1 MPGQSGCFVP
11 YCDTG
16 RKGCIG
22 KRTVFSVP
30 RDVEM
35 LKKWKEVVP
44 TAHRELGPNDKICH
58 VHFTEDDIK
67 KGLKVVVGGKE
78 DIFPMLWR
86 LKPTAI
92 PSIFPTKSLEPNLIP
107 EGHRSKRVR
116 KGPRF
121 ANNIPVKCAR
131 ANASTEHSIESA
143 GTKTLNSNAIP
154 RIKDQESNPET
165 NISSISSHASLAD
178 KDPASMHTITL
189 TPSNENIH
197 RASTKQPGV
206 SKTTSG
212 VTDGNGE
219 SLVDPQDAKLPP
231 SWNWHAITHPHK
243 RLVCLLPS
251 LTLREAVIAKAIEIA
266 TKNSVIYYVFGKRF
280 DSVDLE
286 YHFQSLNE
294 FQEILNNFD
303 KAKTCDGCTDS
314 AFFDIKFC
322 ASGRFQGD
330 VWRSKK
336 CQLLDKSSCY
346 ECVKLKNV
354 LETRAKKMN
363 KTKNPDSHK

>member
-16 RKGCIG
+16 RKGCTE

-35 LKKWKEVVP
+35 LKKWREVVP
-44 TAHRELGPNDKICH
+44 TAHRELGINDKICH
-58 VHFTEDDIK
+58 IHFTEDDIK

-107 EGHRSKRVR
+107 EGHRSKRIR
-116 KGPRF
+116 KGPRI
-121 ANNIPVKCAR
+121 ATHISAKCAR
-131 ANASTEHSIESA
+131 ASASTEHSIESA
-143 GTKTLNSNAIP
+143 TTNKVLNTNAIASTED
-154 RIKDQESNPET
+154 RESNPET
-165 NISSISSHASLAD
+165 DTSRISSRASLAD
-178 KDPASMHTITL
+178 KDLTTMHSI
-189 TPSNENIH
+189 TPSNENIS
-197 RASTKQPGV
+197 RASAEEQGI
-206 SKTTSG
+206 SNTTSG
-212 VTDGNGE
+212 VTAGNEE

-231 SWNWHAITHPHK
+231 SWNWHAISHPRK
-243 RLVCLLPS
+243 RLVCLLPV
-251 LTLREAVIAKAIEIA
+251 LTLGEATIAKAIEIA

-314 AFFDIKFC
+314 AIFDMKFC
-322 ASGRFQGD
+322 ASGRFQEGI
-330 VWRSKK
+330 WRSNK

-354 LETRAKKMN
+354 LEARANRIK
-363 KTKNPDSHK
+363 KTKNPGSCK

>member
-44 TAHRELGPNDKICH
+44 TSHRELGPNDKICH
-58 VHFTEDDIK
+58 VHFAEDDIR

-92 PSIFPTKSLEPNLIP
+92 PSIFPSKSLEPNLIP

-116 KGPRF
+116 KGPRI
-121 ANNIPVKCAR
+121 ATHISAKYAR
-131 ANASTEHSIESA
+131 TSASTEHS
-143 GTKTLNSNAIP
+143 TKRATTKALNTNDNPSTQ
-154 RIKDQESNPET
+154 DQESNPET
-165 NISSISSHASLAD
+165 NTSRISSRLNLSDNDAAPKHSI
-178 KDPASMHTITL
+178 
-189 TPSNENIH
+189 TPSNENSP
-197 RASTKQPGV
+197 RVSAEKPGI
-206 SKTTSG
+206 SNTTSR
-212 VTDGNGE
+212 VTAGNNK

-231 SWNWHAITHPHK
+231 SWNWHAITLPRK
-243 RLVCLLPS
+243 RLVCLLPA
-251 LTLREAVIAKAIEIA
+251 LPPGEAIIDKAIEIA

-303 KAKTCDGCTDS
+303 KAKTCDGCMDS
-314 AFFDIKFC
+314 ATVDVKFC
-322 ASGRFQGD
+322 STGRFQGG
-330 VWRSKK
+330 VWRSNK

-346 ECVKLKNV
+346 ECVKLKNM
-354 LETRAKKMN
+354 LETRARRVN
-363 KTKNPDSHK
+363 KTKKLDSFK